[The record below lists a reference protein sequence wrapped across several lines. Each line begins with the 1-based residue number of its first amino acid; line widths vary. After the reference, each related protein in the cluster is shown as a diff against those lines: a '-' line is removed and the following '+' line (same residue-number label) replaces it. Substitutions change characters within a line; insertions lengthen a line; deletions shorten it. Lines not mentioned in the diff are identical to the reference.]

1 MITRSGSVI
10 TDVIR
15 FWETVKFRL
24 ISLFFLIAVFSAGF
38 AIFIN
43 TRPELPINF
52 EHRMDERTNGQVF
65 LYSYDLNR
73 QFETKLSGS
82 ENSPWLHSSA
92 NPPIS
97 AARAI
102 RTAIVER
109 EKLVQ
114 DSKNLEWHFKSASLV
129 PYNGKAGDWYWLVTF
144 NSQSVGAALSSGYD
158 FELRVVVLMDGT
170 VVQPKI
176 NDEY

>member
-1 MITRSGSVI
+1 M
-10 TDVIR
+10 
-15 FWETVKFRL
+15 KFRL
-24 ISLFFLIAVFSAGF
+24 ITPFVLIAVFAAGL
-38 AIFIN
+38 AIFMN

-52 EHRMDERTNGQVF
+52 EHRMSERTNGQIT
-65 LYSYDLNR
+65 LYSYALDR
-73 QFETKLSGS
+73 KFETELSGS
-82 ENSPWLHSSA
+82 ENSPWLQSSA

-114 DSKNLEWHFKSASLV
+114 DSKNLEWHFESASLV
-129 PYNGKAGDWYWLVTF
+129 PYNGKSGDWYWLVTF
-144 NSQSVGAALSSGYD
+144 NSRSVGATLSSGHN
-158 FELRVVVLMDGT
+158 FELRVVILMDGT

-176 NDEY
+176 QGEY